1 MKPAEQG
8 RALKKADLRQYRAET
23 TFLSEGSIRFSG
35 GLFQPAQRTWR
46 ICPAGVKGRQKSVVL
61 ALHSSQGR
69 VWCRGPV
76 LVYGVKE
83 LVFRQAASPQGCPS
97 ERGAR
102 MVGGD
107 GVHRVPTDSEFG
119 KEKPLVAWGVLLTPS
134 SFQLSV
140 FTSFSGRKRNPL
152 HSIRWALKLTA
163 S

>member
-46 ICPAGVKGRQKSVVL
+46 ICPAGVKGRQKSVVH

-83 LVFRQAASPQGCPS
+83 LVFRQAVPHKAATLSEGPGWWVGMEYTVPGTDGLWVWKGETSGSLRGSANSFIFPVVRFHLFLGQEEKPS
-97 ERGAR
+97 SLHQMGLE
-102 MVGGD
+102 
-107 GVHRVPTDSEFG
+107 TDS
-119 KEKPLVAWGVLLTPS
+119 
-134 SFQLSV
+134 
-140 FTSFSGRKRNPL
+140 
-152 HSIRWALKLTA
+152 
-163 S
+163 